1 MLRGKG
7 FLRNIFANGVQN
19 SDETSPAVAPSQ
31 ANESLD
37 ALKSD
42 YGIEITQADMTRED
56 LMKNGYRKMAAN
68 EVAKASMVLQYIPQ
82 LAASAASN
90 SAFRQAVAGTFRVKL
105 DAGMHLAK
113 SQVTQGAYRGIGLSN
128 ATNQVAGS
136 AELIP
141 NGATVA
147 NAPQIAL
154 GVFSVLS
161 MATGQ
166 YFMTQINSKLESIT
180 SGIDRIEQFL
190 DDSRRSELISACQEL
205 NEQKARVKYISS
217 ENDASDIITH
227 LNDIRMSARKHI
239 PHYKMQIHVLIE
251 GMNESDKESDV
262 DKKIKTLTMYLQEY
276 RYATQIAAMTKLVE
290 LSIKNVTD
298 PEQMSL
304 YRNEIA
310 ECIEQYKADYIAGE
324 QACKEYLDK
333 NDSLN
338 GKTMVQTLAQN
349 VASSL
354 GAAVDFAM
362 SMFGNKAEIQK
373 TVNSSFDSDRE
384 KRKVQSI
391 EAVNSLFES
400 VGSIPELTAPINA
413 IDDFIA
419 ALNKPIDVI
428 CINDEYYTN
437 LPGGEAC

>member
-1 MLRGKG
+1 
-7 FLRNIFANGVQN
+7 
-19 SDETSPAVAPSQ
+19 
-31 ANESLD
+31 
-37 ALKSD
+37 
-42 YGIEITQADMTRED
+42 
-56 LMKNGYRKMAAN
+56 MKNGYRKMAAN

-82 LAASAASN
+82 LAALAANNNAFNNAFMQATNGMFKVKIPDGTHLGKSMKTPGAHRAMIFKDYGNKFVGNAELFPFDGALYIN
-90 SAFRQAVAGTFRVKL
+90 SA
-105 DAGMHLAK
+105 
-113 SQVTQGAYRGIGLSN
+113 
-128 ATNQVAGS
+128 
-136 AELIP
+136 P
-141 NGATVA
+141 N
-147 NAPQIAL
+147 IAL
-154 GVFSVLS
+154 AVFSAIS

-190 DDSRRSELISACQEL
+190 DDSRRSELIAACQEL